1 MSKTIEEAAREA
13 TRKEYFCESC
23 AYKGDCDLCGGQNTA
38 FDCCECPADSYED
51 GFKAGASHALSLPLS
66 QRLTDEERDW
76 IKKIHEDE
84 LEFAQFYQRKADSCF
99 NQRCK
104 IDYEVA
110 RDIAKSRAGLVE
122 AIFGKELFGEGE
134 GC

>member
-1 MSKTIEEAAREA
+1 MTKTIEEAAKQFTDELFA
-13 TRKEYFCESC
+13 GDDLTDFDTQTEKND
-23 AYKGDCDLCGGQNTA
+23 AYVMCMA
-38 FDCCECPADSYED
+38 F
-51 GFKAGASHALSLPLS
+51 GNHLMSLPLS

-84 LEFAQFYQRKADSCF
+84 LEFAQFYQRKANSCC
-99 NQRCK
+99 NQQCK

-134 GC
+134 G

>member
-1 MSKTIEEAAREA
+1 MSKAIEEAAKDFVANYYELE
-13 TRKEYFCESC
+13 EY
-23 AYKGDCDLCGGQNTA
+23 GDEISDVEIDNSE
-38 FDCCECPADSYED
+38 EC
-51 GFKAGASHALSLPLS
+51 FIAGAEHVLSLPLS

-84 LEFAQFYQRKADSCF
+84 LEFAQFYQRKANSCC
-99 NQRCK
+99 NQQCK

-134 GC
+134 G

>member
-1 MSKTIEEAAREA
+1 MTKAIEEAAN
-13 TRKEYFCESC
+13 EYASNWGAKHNIYNPELYAVITS
-23 AYKGDCDLCGGQNTA
+23 AYKT
-38 FDCCECPADSYED
+38 
-51 GFKAGASHALSLPLS
+51 GASHVLSLPLS

-84 LEFAQFYQRKADSCF
+84 LEFAQFYQRKANSCC
-99 NQRCK
+99 NQQCK

-134 GC
+134 G